1 MKNIVKF
8 NNELFEL
15 KPNKR
20 GYSLL
25 RLPEPVHIFK
35 VERKDFLKLFSHDE
49 ILDEIM
55 LRGEVN
61 KVEVDESLEYLEEEL
76 INE

>member
-25 RLPEPVHIFK
+25 RLPEPVHIFE
-35 VERKDFLKLFSHDE
+35 VERKDFLKHYIAE
-49 ILDEIM
+49 V
-55 LRGEVN
+55 LRE
-61 KVEVDESLEYLEEEL
+61 
-76 INE
+76 

>member
-25 RLPEPVHIFK
+25 RLPEPLQIFE
-35 VERKDFLKLFSHDE
+35 VERKDFLKLFSHNE

-61 KVEVDESLEYLEEEL
+61 KVEVDEDL
-76 INE
+76 IDE

>member
-25 RLPEPVHIFK
+25 RLPEPVPIFE

-61 KVEVDESLEYLEEEL
+61 KLEVDESVEYLEEEL
-76 INE
+76 MNE

>member
-8 NNELFEL
+8 NDELFEL

-20 GYSLL
+20 GYSLI
-25 RLPEPVHIFK
+25 RLPEPVQIFE
-35 VERKDFLKLFSHDE
+35 VERKDFLKLFTHDE

-55 LRGEVN
+55 LRGEAN
-61 KVEVDESLEYLEEEL
+61 KVEVDEEIEYLEEE
-76 INE
+76 

>member
-25 RLPEPVHIFK
+25 RLPEPLQIFE

-49 ILDEIM
+49 IFKHLEKM
-55 LRGEVN
+55 CEVT
-61 KVEVDESLEYLEEEL
+61 E
-76 INE
+76 

>member
-20 GYSLL
+20 GYSLI
-25 RLPEPVHIFK
+25 RLPEPVQIFE
-35 VERKDFLKLFSHDE
+35 VEKKDFLKLFTHDE

-55 LRGEVN
+55 ARGEVN
-61 KVEVDESLEYLEEEL
+61 KVEIKTCEPVVEE
-76 INE
+76 

>member
-25 RLPEPVHIFK
+25 RLPEPVHIFE

-61 KVEVDESLEYLEEEL
+61 KVEVDESVEYLEEEL